1 MKSGDEQLL
10 TRYLL
15 GELSEEERCTLE
27 AEYFADPELFA
38 RLLSAEDDLIDAY
51 VRGELSGEMRARFE
65 ERFRGSGDQLQR
77 IAFASALKAQKP
89 PRGM

>member
-1 MKSGDEQLL
+1 MTGDEQLL

-15 GELSEEERCTLE
+15 GELPEEERAELE

-38 RLLSAEDDLIDAY
+38 RLLATEDELIDAY
-51 VRGELSGEMRARFE
+51 VRGALLGQARARFE
-65 ERFRGSGDQLQR
+65 ERFLRTGDQVQR
-77 IAFASALKAQKP
+77 IAFASALRKTQKP